1 MQNAADA
8 ALMMK
13 VNIDSVVNTVQTAAA
28 GVIDAKGSIV
38 LMGSAEFPGTRFS
51 GMVGLKRWSWDRLV
65 VRVNIVAPGT
75 IRMPMY
81 QPELLGPGGRSDGQG
96 AGSEDATTESGT
108 SRGSS

>member
-38 LMGSAEFPGTRFS
+38 LMGSAEFPG
-51 GMVGLKRWSWDRLV
+51 W
-65 VRVNIVAPGT
+65 T
-75 IRMPMY
+75 IY
-81 QPELLGPGGRSDGQG
+81 
-96 AGSEDATTESGT
+96 TYVCYF
-108 SRGSS
+108 